1 MMTTHALALAILL
14 LKGLL
19 AGIIV
24 GAVTASI
31 RSWVDRFFLVI
42 LLVSLLGLPIHQAIT
57 VNLVVLS
64 VAALLLS
71 LEQTDVLTS
80 VREDWPLVII
90 SAGIGAL
97 LGRVL
102 TFALPDI
109 YLLALLGIYAILV
122 GIRLVFVKPVPE
134 REIPAHPAWLAPV
147 AFAGGFLTGL
157 LSAGGK
163 PFTVP
168 VYNWALGHH
177 PKRAYALGSLGVV
190 TAAWAAILAQIAM
203 GKFFTPAE
211 LSLGAYEFI
220 VISLTAL
227 FVRRYWTPK
236 LNRIISLIV
245 APLLI
250 LAGIRFLLLVF

>member
-1 MMTTHALALAILL
+1 MTMQAIIMLLA
-14 LKGLL
+14 KGLITGL
-19 AGIIV
+19 IV
-24 GAVTASI
+24 GTVTASI

-42 LLVSLLGLPIHQAIT
+42 LLVNLMGLPIHEAIT

-80 VREDWPLVII
+80 VREDWALIII
-90 SAGIGAL
+90 SSGIGAL
-97 LGRVL
+97 LGRL
-102 TFALPDI
+102 LEFALSDI
-109 YLLALLGIYAILV
+109 VLLVLLGIYAILV
-122 GIRLVFVKPVPE
+122 GVRLLFVKPVPE
-134 REIPAHPAWLAPV
+134 REVPAHPAWLAPV
-147 AFAGGFLTGL
+147 AFGGGFLTGL

-168 VYNWALGHH
+168 IYNWALGHH

-203 GKFFTPAE
+203 GKFFTPME

-236 LNRIISLIV
+236 LNRIISLLV
-245 APLLI
+245 APILIVIGIKFLMLLW
-250 LAGIRFLLLVF
+250 

>member
-1 MMTTHALALAILL
+1 MTVQAVVILL
-14 LKGLL
+14 IKGLIS
-19 AGIIV
+19 GVIV

-42 LLVSLLGLPIHQAIT
+42 LLVNVVGLPIHQAIT

-80 VREDWPLVII
+80 VREDWPLIII
-90 SAGIGAL
+90 SSGVGGL
-97 LGRVL
+97 LGRL
-102 TFALPDI
+102 LGIALPDI

-122 GIRLVFVKPVPE
+122 GLRLLFVKPVPE

-147 AFAGGFLTGL
+147 AFIGGVLTGL
-157 LSAGGK
+157 LSAGAK

-177 PKRAYALGSLGVV
+177 PKRAYALGALGVV
-190 TAAWAAILAQIAM
+190 TAAWAAIITQIAV
-203 GKFFTPAE
+203 GQFFTPFE

-220 VISLTAL
+220 AISLTAL

-236 LNRIISLIV
+236 LNRIVSLLVAPILIV
-245 APLLI
+245 V
-250 LAGIRFLLLVF
+250 GIRFLMVLR